1 MKLIVMTKPTFFV
14 EENKIIEG
22 LFESGLDELHLYKPN
37 SSPMYSERLLTLLPD
52 SYYKNITVHEHYYL
66 KEEYRLRGIHI
77 DDESQQPPTGYRGH
91 VSRSCT
97 NLNTLKN
104 MKSKSDYVFLK
115 HIFDS
120 QTYKEERG
128 LFTYGQLKA
137 AQKQG
142 LIDRHVYAL
151 GGINLDNI
159 HIAKELGFGGVVI
172 SGDLWNRFD
181 IHQGVDYKE
190 LLEHFEKL
198 RKAIK

>member
-37 SSPMYSERLLTLLPD
+37 SSPLYSERLLTLLPD
-52 SYYKNITVHEHYYL
+52 SYYKNIVVHEHYYL
-66 KEEYRLRGIHI
+66 KEEYRLCGIHI
-77 DDESQQPPTGYRGH
+77 DNAAQQPPTGYRGH
-91 VSRSCT
+91 ISRSCT
-97 NLNTLKN
+97 NLNMLKEI
-104 MKSKSDYVFLK
+104 KSKSSYVFLK

-128 LFTYGQLKA
+128 LFTYEQLKA

-172 SGDLWNRFD
+172 SGDLWNRFN

-190 LLEHFEKL
+190 LLAHFDKL